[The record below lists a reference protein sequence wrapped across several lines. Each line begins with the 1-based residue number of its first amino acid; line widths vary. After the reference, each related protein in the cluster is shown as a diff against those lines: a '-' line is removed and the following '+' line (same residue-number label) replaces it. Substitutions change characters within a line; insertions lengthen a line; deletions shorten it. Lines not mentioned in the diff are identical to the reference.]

1 MHSAAPCDTQVATQS
16 AATDPRT
23 GLIDMDLIT
32 TGKSSSSRDKVE
44 SRVFPP
50 SLHTYASAHTDAHT
64 DTPTHVRAHAHA
76 LTRAQLHL
84 PRPR

>member
-44 SRVFPP
+44 SREFPP
-50 SLHTYASAHTDAHT
+50 SLHTYASAHTD
-64 DTPTHVRAHAHA
+64 TPTHVRAQAHA

>member
-44 SRVFPP
+44 SRVFHP
-50 SLHTYASAHTDAHT
+50 SLHTNASAHT
-64 DTPTHVRAHAHA
+64 DTPTHVGAHA